1 VGIQPR
7 SQDPGVP
14 DVGAV
19 PGTKHGSAIA
29 RTLRTGWWPRFL
41 VAGVVLAV
49 VGVNLLSGA
58 AQVIVVLV
66 GALSFVFAAAQG
78 LMGKSWDEDRR
89 REPRLPPGSGG
100 GISGL

>member
-1 VGIQPR
+1 VGMQPR

-19 PGTKHGSAIA
+19 PGTKYGSAIA
-29 RTLRTGWWPRFL
+29 RTLRTRWWPRFL

-49 VGVNLLSGA
+49 LGVTLLSGT
-58 AQVIVVLV
+58 AQVIVVLL
-66 GALSFVFAAAQG
+66 GALTFVSAAAQG

-89 REPRLPPGSGG
+89 REAWLPPGSGG
-100 GISGL
+100 GSPF